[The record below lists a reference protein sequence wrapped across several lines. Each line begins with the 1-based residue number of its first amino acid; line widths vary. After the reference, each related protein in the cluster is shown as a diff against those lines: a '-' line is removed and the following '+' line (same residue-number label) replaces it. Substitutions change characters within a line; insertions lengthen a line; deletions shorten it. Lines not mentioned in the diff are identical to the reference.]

1 MINMIGFICIRVPG
15 FICIQVPAE
24 YMMSLLFSSE
34 ILLWIYAKFSLS
46 TPLLMVDSSAYFLW
60 DSVNTIV

>member
-1 MINMIGFICIRVPG
+1 MINMIG

-34 ILLWIYAKFSLS
+34 ILLWIYVKFSLS
-46 TPLLMVDSSAYFLW
+46 IPLLMVDSSAYFLW
-60 DSVNTIV
+60 NSVNTIV